1 MLKGFRP
8 YIQRM
13 TVCKKKEQGILTRS
27 RPIVVQSTAGR
38 CRQCWSAIPSQ
49 SRKCATRYLLVTAIK
64 GRTSRYIR
72 LRATD
77 QVAPFHPHRLCVS
90 GLRDDEG
97 FSDAQVRSCHVLNA
111 PSLIGLRNLK
121 QYLLEVLLWSENAS
135 YILRSPL
142 AFRPTTTRL
151 SSRRPCP
158 YSSLYCP
165 V

>member
-1 MLKGFRP
+1 MRHA
-8 YIQRM
+8 ITARDRD
-13 TVCKKKEQGILTRS
+13 QGTD
-27 RPIVVQSTAGR
+27 
-38 CRQCWSAIPSQ
+38 
-49 SRKCATRYLLVTAIK
+49 
-64 GRTSRYIR
+64 YIR

-142 AFRPTTTRL
+142 ASRPTTARL
-151 SSRRPCP
+151 SLRRPCP
-158 YSSLYCP
+158 YSSLHCP
-165 V
+165 VRYLPQQ